1 MTELKTKENDA
12 SVTEF
17 INSIEH
23 KTRKA
28 DALVL
33 LDLMGEV
40 IDAEPTMWGKNI
52 IGYGNYH
59 YKYKSGREGDWFV
72 TGFSPRKQNLSIYIM
87 PGFDE
92 YGDLLEQLGKH
103 KISVGCLYINKLAD
117 VDLDVLKQL
126 VARSI
131 VDIKAIYG

>member
-1 MTELKTKENDA
+1 MSEPKTKENDV
-12 SVTEF
+12 SVTDF

-33 LDLMGEV
+33 LELMAEV
-40 IDAEPTMWGKNI
+40 NDAEPRMWSGNI
-52 IGYGNYH
+52 IGYGDYH

-72 TGFSPRKQNLSIYIM
+72 TGFSPRKQNLSIYIV

-92 YGDLLEQLGKH
+92 YGDLLSRLGKH
-103 KISVGCLYINKLAD
+103 KTSVGCLYINKLAD
-117 VDLDVLKQL
+117 VDLDVLKEL
-126 VARSI
+126 VARSV
-131 VDIKAIYG
+131 VDMKAIYG